1 MAPRRKQQETEPREQ
16 GREVKLRLPESIMK
30 FIEERAKA
38 DRRPINKTIITL
50 LTEAPGWEHMTNL
63 DDLSRRYEA
72 MLNMAEVSFARYSS
86 EIARQVLTRR
96 LVNTLDMF
104 LQTGLE
110 LELDPVMLSWFNE
123 LRVIRAEM
131 RNQESQERIANPDRT
146 TKR

>member
-1 MAPRRKQQETEPREQ
+1 
-16 GREVKLRLPESIMK
+16 
-30 FIEERAKA
+30 
-38 DRRPINKTIITL
+38 
-50 LTEAPGWEHMTNL
+50 
-63 DDLSRRYEA
+63 
-72 MLNMAEVSFARYSS
+72 
-86 EIARQVLTRR
+86 
-96 LVNTLDMF
+96 MF